1 MWASVPQKIAKNNM
15 EIAKGF
21 KNTDYLNLNL
31 EDINSP
37 DYLKAIEI
45 FEKRII
51 DRFIEPIDKLIEFEN
66 HLPST
71 SKKYGF
77 IIISSDCMV
86 LENLQSFYNGAETS
100 DKNAKKF
107 FVEFLTTR
115 ENFRTHFNDATAKY
129 FFEDIR
135 CGIIHQLETYRN
147 SKIYSIGSLI
157 SEVDN
162 GIIINRNLF
171 HENLKKE
178 FLIYTNSLKTST
190 LNRVN
195 FKKKMDFICNR

>member
-1 MWASVPQKIAKNNM
+1 M

-21 KNTDYLNLNL
+21 KNTDYINLNL
-31 EDINSP
+31 GDINSL

-51 DRFIEPIDKLIEFEN
+51 ERFIEPIDKLIELEEN
-66 HLPST
+66 LSAS

-77 IIISSDCMV
+77 IILSCDCMI

-107 FVEFLTTR
+107 FIEFLTTR
-115 ENFRTHFNDATAKY
+115 DNFKNDFNQDTAKY

-147 SKIYSIGSLI
+147 SKVHSIGPLI
-157 SEVDN
+157 SEIVD

-178 FLIYTNSLKTST
+178 FFIYTDNLKTST
-190 LNRVN
+190 LNRAN

>member
-1 MWASVPQKIAKNNM
+1 MNM

-21 KNTDYLNLNL
+21 KNTDYLNLDL
-31 EDINSP
+31 EKINSP

-51 DRFIEPIDKLIEFEN
+51 DRFIEPIDKLIELESN
-66 HLPST
+66 LPSI

-77 IIISSDCMV
+77 IIISCDCMI

-100 DKNAKKF
+100 DKNAKNF
-107 FVEFLTTR
+107 FIEFLTTR
-115 ENFRTHFNDATAKY
+115 ENFKTYFDADTAKY

-147 SKIYSIGSLI
+147 SKIYSIGPLVSK
-157 SEVDN
+157 VDN

-171 HENLKKE
+171 HESLKKE
-178 FLIYTNSLKTST
+178 FLI
-190 LNRVN
+190 
-195 FKKKMDFICNR
+195 

>member
-1 MWASVPQKIAKNNM
+1 M

-21 KNTDYLNLNL
+21 KNTDYLKLDL
-31 EDINSP
+31 DDINSK

-45 FEKRII
+45 FEKRIN
-51 DRFIEPIDKLIEFEN
+51 DRFIEPIDKLIDLEN
-66 HLPST
+66 NLSST

-77 IIISSDCMV
+77 IIISSDCMI

-100 DKNAKKF
+100 DKNAKNF
-107 FVEFLTTR
+107 FIEFLTNR
-115 ENFRTHFNDATAKY
+115 ENFKNHFNNDTAKY

-147 SKIYSIGSLI
+147 SKIYSVGSMVNEI
-157 SEVDN
+157 DN
-162 GIIINRNLF
+162 GITINRNLF

-178 FLIYTNSLKTST
+178 FLIYTNNLRTST
-190 LNRVN
+190 SNRKN
-195 FKKKMDFICNR
+195 FRKKMDFICKR